1 MKPFYAV
8 KHWLLTLAI
17 APLPLIFYSLFVD
30 HKDLSASLVYIP
42 LVFTYSL
49 LFSLPVFVL
58 YFIVCSMIKTIQS
71 PILTKVLLN
80 TMVVAGIIATLF
92 IIGGSAKFNI
102 LFYYS
107 TMVFVCSLFLKIK
120 KNDAE
125 QGESEYSINM
135 NTSDDIH

>member
-8 KHWLLTLAI
+8 KHWLLTLLI
-17 APLPLIFYSLFVD
+17 APIPLVLYSLFID
-30 HKDLSASLVYIP
+30 HKDLSASLIYIP

-120 KNDAE
+120 REDYDATE
-125 QGESEYSINM
+125 AELLK
-135 NTSDDIH
+135 D